1 MSREQAD
8 QAVWLIDLAED
19 RRLRAAAA
27 INRALLELRGGW
39 PWVGR
44 MLALPPL
51 LWLEQGGYRLVA
63 SQRGRLA
70 RWGILPA
77 CDHPSEECSSPDR

>member
-51 LWLEQGGYRLVA
+51 LWLEQAVYRLVA
-63 SQRGRLA
+63 SHRGRLA

-77 CDHPSEECSSPDR
+77 CAHPREECSSPDR